1 MNKSQLIQQLE
12 QQLSEGFTSDT
23 HDDRVLTPWQ
33 FRQEWTA
40 YKPTPLKELIVTKNY
55 KQTTPLKTERTRRGY
70 IKLA

>member
-12 QQLSEGFTSDT
+12 RQQQQTTDT
-23 HDDRVLTPWQ
+23 RDDRVLTPWQ